1 MSYSCDELHWTYS
14 HSRRI
19 MEMRDGPDARVSRSV
34 SNSDSNTGSRS
45 SLIAVMLAG
54 TCTFL
59 NVYCTQPLLPFLRRL
74 FHASEL
80 QVSLTVSAT
89 TFGVAIAAPVVGLMA
104 ERIGRKK
111 VIVPALFLLTI
122 PTLLAATSTGIWS
135 LVLWRFLQGVF
146 VPGIIAVM
154 IAYIGEEFA
163 GHTVGTVMAAYVT
176 GTVFGGFLGRFIA
189 GLVATHL
196 HWRASFLFI
205 GVINFFGAVAVRQW
219 LPKAKNFVPAA
230 NTLSVLSDVRTHL
243 RNPRLL
249 ATFAMGFGVLFS
261 LVGAFTYVNFY
272 LAEPPFLLSSAALGS
287 IFCVY
292 LLGLVVTPL
301 SGRFL
306 DRSGFRPTA
315 VLALLFAVG
324 GLACTLSS
332 HLSLVVLGLALFSSG
347 SFIYQAAATVQTGI
361 NAGRARSSAA
371 GLYVTLYYIG
381 GSVGATVLGW
391 IWLWRGWHAC
401 VAALALASLAT
412 LAFAFLSSRPTE
424 HVPAEVV
431 TETADVS

>member
-1 MSYSCDELHWTYS
+1 MSL
-14 HSRRI
+14 
-19 MEMRDGPDARVSRSV
+19 V
-34 SNSDSNTGSRS
+34 
-45 SLIAVMLAG
+45 AVMLAG

-59 NVYCTQPLLPFLRRL
+59 NVYCTQPLLPFLRGL
-74 FHASEL
+74 FHLSEL

-89 TFGVAIAAPVVGLMA
+89 TFAVAIAAPLVGLMA

-111 VIVPALFLLTI
+111 VIVPSLFLLTI

-135 LVLWRFLQGVF
+135 LVFWRFLQGIF

-154 IAYIGEEFA
+154 IAYIGEEFR
-163 GHTVGTVMAAYVT
+163 GRNVGSVMAAYVT

-189 GLVATHL
+189 GLIATHWQ
-196 HWRASFLFI
+196 WRASFLVI
-205 GVINFFGAVAVRQW
+205 GVINLCGAVAVREW
-219 LPKAKNFVPAA
+219 LPKATKFVAA
-230 NTLSVLSDVRTHL
+230 ASLQSVFDDARMHL

-292 LLGLVVTPL
+292 LLGLVITPL

-315 VLALLFAVG
+315 LLAVALAIVG
-324 GLACTLSS
+324 LTCTLSQ
-332 HLSLVVLGLALFSSG
+332 HLSIVIVGLALFSSG
-347 SFIYQAAATVQTGI
+347 SFIFQASATVQTGI

-371 GLYVTLYYIG
+371 GLYVTLYYVG
-381 GSVGATVLGW
+381 GSMGATVLGW
-391 IWLWRGWHAC
+391 IWLWRGWPAC
-401 VAALALASLAT
+401 VAALVVASLAT
-412 LAFAFLSSRPTE
+412 LGFAFLSSTPTE
-424 HVPAEVV
+424 RISAE
-431 TETADVS
+431 TVSESANLG